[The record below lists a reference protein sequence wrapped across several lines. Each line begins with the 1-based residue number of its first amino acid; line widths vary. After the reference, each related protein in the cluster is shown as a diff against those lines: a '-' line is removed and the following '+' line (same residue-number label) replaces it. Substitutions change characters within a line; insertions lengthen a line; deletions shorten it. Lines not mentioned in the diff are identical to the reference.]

1 MRLTKVQVGPLATS
15 GATKIGLSQKPNG
28 AFALALDG
36 TTATGYSATN
46 IANTQAGTGGGSFTL
61 NGTLAVGSPAVAQIG
76 GKAVVILSSGN
87 DSGITFT
94 VKGTQSVG
102 SGLGGVAYAQETVSG
117 TNASRT
123 VTRTKFLTVTAITM
137 SSAAAANVS
146 AGTNGTVALDTPRR
160 VLFTPGGNDAT
171 VTWTVFGTDWN
182 GEIISEIVT
191 GVANPTTVYTNY
203 DFATISAIWA
213 SAASASTLTVGTNGV
228 ASSRP
233 IFLDRY
239 ALAPTSLEVDV
250 TGTVN
255 YTVQQSLNDPNDVGY
270 TSVNWVS
277 HPDPAFVNSTAT
289 AQSEYG
295 YIPTVTRILLNSET
309 AGTGHQVV
317 YYVLQASGT
326 VM

>member
-15 GATKIGLSQKPNG
+15 GATKIGVSQKPNG
-28 AFALALDG
+28 ASALALDG
-36 TTATGYSATN
+36 STSTGYSATN
-46 IANTQAGTGGGSFTL
+46 IANTQSGTGGGSFTL
-61 NGTLAVGSPAVAQIG
+61 NGTLSVGSPAVAQLG
-76 GKAVVILSSGN
+76 GKSVVILSAGN

-94 VKGTQSVG
+94 VKGTQAVG
-102 SGLGGVAYAQETVSG
+102 SGLGGVVYAQETVTG
-117 TNASRT
+117 TNVSRT
-123 VTRTKFLTVTAITM
+123 ATRTKFLTVTAITM
-137 SSAAAANVS
+137 SAPAAGNVS
-146 AGTNGTVALDTPRR
+146 AGTNGIVTLDTARR
-160 VLFTPGGNDAT
+160 VLFTPGGNDASI
-171 VTWTVFGTDWN
+171 TWTVYGTDWN
-182 GEIISEIVT
+182 GELISEVVT
-191 GVANPTTVYTNY
+191 GVASASTTYTNY
-203 DFATISAIWA
+203 DFSTISAIWP
-213 SAASASTLTVGTNGV
+213 SGASASTLTVGTNGI

-270 TSVNWVS
+270 TAVNWVS
-277 HPDPAFVNSTAT
+277 HPDPAFVNSAVT

-295 YIPTVTRILLNSET
+295 YIPTVTRITLNSET

-317 YYVLQASGT
+317 YSVLQASGT